1 MWPFPLAICKIVFP
15 FASRMLERDAEP
27 YFLINSWIS
36 SRSPNLHERR
46 NSSSS
51 SPDGTGKVDITV
63 GWLSSYP
70 SVLGIFATSHE
81 SLAIY
86 GQPSIRVIVSRRHCL
101 KLVHSTRPRP
111 LASALLDH
119 PTQPGQPLL
128 TRWAPSSCATRSP
141 NEFTFLFFHLRYTL
155 ATVIYHLRVLPSF
168 ASSPARTLYH
178 FFFEVSTYVAHI
190 ACSYPCLGCAYGLGV
205 YHVLPTNAKKNDLDI
220 YSWDY
225 SWLFICGLLIDFD
238 ASSLSKSLTSQ

>member
-27 YFLINSWIS
+27 YFLINSWTS
-36 SRSPNLHERR
+36 SRSPNLHESR
-46 NSSSS
+46 NSSLS

-101 KLVHSTRPRP
+101 KLIHSTRPRP

-141 NEFTFLFFHLRYTL
+141 NEFTFFFFHLRYTL

-178 FFFEVSTYVAHI
+178 FFLWSKHLCRTYRLQL
-190 ACSYPCLGCAYGLGV
+190 SLSGPCLWPWCVSCLAYGCKKKWLG
-205 YHVLPTNAKKNDLDI
+205 YIQLG
-220 YSWDY
+220 
-225 SWLFICGLLIDFD
+225 LFLTFHLWSFD
-238 ASSLSKSLTSQ
+238 RFRCLKSV